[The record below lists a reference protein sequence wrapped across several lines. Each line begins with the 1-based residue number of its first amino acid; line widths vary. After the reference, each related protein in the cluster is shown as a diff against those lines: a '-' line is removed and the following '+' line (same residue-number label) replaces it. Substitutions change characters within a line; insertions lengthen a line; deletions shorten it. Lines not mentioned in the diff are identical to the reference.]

1 LRARAHRPDICLPNT
16 GWKTLTDN
24 GLRNYGIAQDF
35 ALPFRHFS
43 FVRDIAN
50 QPRRFAHAFFCMRE
64 DFVLAKENSVTQ
76 FDLASTPAHW
86 GLADRYRVVRE
97 GLRNPGQQVME
108 LVMMTP
114 REISAEDAETEFA
127 AMLPEI
133 IRISSQEGSK

>member
-1 LRARAHRPDICLPNT
+1 
-16 GWKTLTDN
+16 
-24 GLRNYGIAQDF
+24 
-35 ALPFRHFS
+35 
-43 FVRDIAN
+43 
-50 QPRRFAHAFFCMRE
+50 MRE

-133 IRISSQEGSK
+133 IRISSQEGNK